1 MSKAANKAARLPRWA
16 SRLEAMA
23 YGRVGSTRMNEWI
36 KGGKVKARKDG
47 AKVIIDL
54 NSVDDLIESLPSAA
68 AE

>member
-1 MSKAANKAARLPRWA
+1 MSKTTKRLPRWA
-16 SRLEAMA
+16 SRLETMA
-23 YGRVGSTRMNEWI
+23 YARVGSTRMNEWI
-36 KGGKVKARKDG
+36 KAGKVKARKDG